1 MATWRSRSLQ
11 RKQGTRQ
18 VDGHMARM
26 SGVISHQW
34 AGEEPDMDANGGYME
49 SLVATWNEWEIRMLV
64 LTSLALQVFLLFFA
78 GIRKRNVSAVLSL
91 LLWLAYLLADSI
103 AIYAL
108 GYLSQ
113 TRVPKGVDP
122 HLFIKRTH
130 PIQAFW
136 APFLLL
142 HLGGQDTITAF
153 SIEDNELWK
162 RHLLSLLTQVVALA
176 VYVFT
181 KSHPGADI
189 LAPAVLM
196 FMSGIVKYG
205 ERTWALKCAS
215 MNNLRSGMVT
225 TPDPGP
231 NYAKFMEEYRFTR
244 EAGLQAEIV
253 IEQERRAAA
262 AVTVGLVAE
271 EESQSVPYTA
281 VIADAS
287 RFFVIFKRLFVDL
300 ILSFLERTRSQATFL
315 RLTPEQGYKIIEIE
329 LSLMYDTLH
338 SKAAVIHTWYGRLLR
353 CLTLLSTSTACLL
366 FNVHKPSTSYNHID
380 VCITNILFG
389 GALYLEV
396 YAIGMM
402 LISYWTYAALQSCNC
417 HFLSKIVFRSIQY
430 FRPESRAKWSNL
442 MAQHNL
448 ISFCLLD
455 KPTVLTKVLS
465 VLGLKGHLDSWLYI
479 WHIDVSHELKTLV
492 FSELK
497 DKTASIVDAESYRK
511 FSNHR
516 GRWAL
521 QCKGYYKELGWSV
534 EVEFDESIL
543 LWHIATDLCFH
554 SDNDND
560 NAKIARHVK
569 ISRAISNYML
579 FLLVARPFML
589 TPGIGQIRFGDT
601 CAEAKNFFER
611 AGKTTDARAAARMV
625 LDVNAEIAPRD
636 VKGDRS
642 KSVLFD
648 ACRLAKSLLE
658 LQQPHK
664 RWRVIRV
671 VWVEM
676 LCYAA
681 SKCRSNFH
689 AKQLSGGGELLTV
702 VWFLMAHLGVGEQYR
717 IEAGHAR
724 AKLIVNPSRQ
734 MKKARTA
741 LAGTPGSETSSNSL
755 IADLVLARDVADYIR
770 FRAVCRPW
778 RRCSLDPRLQCCL
791 DGRYHPRQWVML
803 NKAHVGPRRRFLN
816 VSSGECIR
824 MDIPAL
830 EEHTLLSLTPE
841 GLLLLFDEA
850 TLAVRLLNP
859 LTQQVADL
867 PPITALLTAELQRAR
882 RFGRRL
888 GESISVSGVGVVSEA
903 SAVAVSFS
911 SPMALVVAKPGN
923 ERWTLRYHGTG
934 W

>member
-1 MATWRSRSLQ
+1 
-11 RKQGTRQ
+11 
-18 VDGHMARM
+18 
-26 SGVISHQW
+26 
-34 AGEEPDMDANGGYME
+34 MDSNVFSAE
-49 SLVATWNEWEIRMLV
+49 RLRAVWNEWEIRMLV

-103 AIYAL
+103 AIFAL

-113 TRVPKGVDP
+113 TPKGVDP
-122 HLFIKRTH
+122 QFFERTH
-130 PIQAFW
+130 SIQAFW

-162 RHLLSLLTQVVALA
+162 RHLLSLLSQVALA

-181 KSHPGADI
+181 KSRPGADI
-189 LAPAVLM
+189 LAPSVLM
-196 FMSGIVKYG
+196 FLSGIVKYG

-215 MNNLRSGMVT
+215 MDHLRSSMVT

-231 NYAKFMEEYRFTR
+231 NYAKFMEEYRFMR
-244 EAGLQAEIV
+244 EAGLHAEIV
-253 IEQERRAAA
+253 IEQERRPEVA
-262 AVTVGLVAE
+262 AVDIAE
-271 EESQSVPYTA
+271 ESVPYTTI
-281 VIADAS
+281 VTDAS
-287 RFFVIFKRLFVDL
+287 RFFVIFKRLFVNL
-300 ILSFLERTRSQATFL
+300 ILSFQERTRSQATFL
-315 RLTPEQGYKIIEIE
+315 RLAPDQAYKIIEIE

-338 SKAAVIHTWYGRLLR
+338 SKAAVIHTWYGRLSR
-353 CLTLLSTSTACLL
+353 CMTLLSTSTACLL
-366 FNVHKPSTSYNHID
+366 FNVLDRGKYQSYDSTD
-380 VCITNILFG
+380 VCITNMLFA
-389 GALYLEV
+389 GALCLEV

-402 LISYWTYAALQSCNC
+402 LISYWTYAALQGCNC
-417 HFLSKIVFRSIQY
+417 QSLGSLIFRSIKY

-448 ISFCLLD
+448 FSFCIRD
-455 KPTVLTKVLS
+455 KPTMLTKALS
-465 VLGLKGHLDSWLYI
+465 LLGLKGHWDSWLYI
-479 WHIDVSHELKTLV
+479 RHIDVSPELKILV
-492 FSELK
+492 FRELK
-497 DKTASIVDAESYRK
+497 DKTVSIVDAESYRK

-516 GRWAL
+516 GQWAL

-554 SDNDND
+554 TDDEDDDKD
-560 NAKIARHVK
+560 NAKIAQYVK

-589 TPGIGQIRFGDT
+589 TAGIGQIRFGDT
-601 CAEAKNFFER
+601 CAEARNFFER
-611 AGKTTDARAAARMV
+611 EMTQPDERAAARMV

-658 LQQPHK
+658 LQPHK

-681 SKCRSNFH
+681 NKCRSNFH
-689 AKQLSGGGELLTV
+689 AKQLSSGGELLTV

-724 AKLIVNPSRQ
+724 AKLIVEKN
-734 MKKARTA
+734 
-741 LAGTPGSETSSNSL
+741 
-755 IADLVLARDVADYIR
+755 
-770 FRAVCRPW
+770 
-778 RRCSLDPRLQCCL
+778 
-791 DGRYHPRQWVML
+791 
-803 NKAHVGPRRRFLN
+803 
-816 VSSGECIR
+816 
-824 MDIPAL
+824 
-830 EEHTLLSLTPE
+830 
-841 GLLLLFDEA
+841 
-850 TLAVRLLNP
+850 
-859 LTQQVADL
+859 
-867 PPITALLTAELQRAR
+867 
-882 RFGRRL
+882 
-888 GESISVSGVGVVSEA
+888 
-903 SAVAVSFS
+903 
-911 SPMALVVAKPGN
+911 
-923 ERWTLRYHGTG
+923 
-934 W
+934 

>member
-1 MATWRSRSLQ
+1 
-11 RKQGTRQ
+11 
-18 VDGHMARM
+18 
-26 SGVISHQW
+26 
-34 AGEEPDMDANGGYME
+34 MDTYTVSTEGLLA
-49 SLVATWNEWEIRMLV
+49 VWNEWEIRMLV

-78 GIRKRNVSAVLSL
+78 GIRKRNVSVVLSL

-113 TRVPKGVDP
+113 TRVPKGIDP
-122 HLFIKRTH
+122 ESFKSTH
-130 PIQAFW
+130 RIQAFW

-162 RHLLSLLTQVVALA
+162 RHLLSLLTQVALA
-176 VYVFT
+176 VYVFY

-189 LAPAVLM
+189 LAPATFM
-196 FMSGIVKYG
+196 FLSGIIKYG

-215 MNNLRSGMVT
+215 MDNLRSGMVT

-253 IEQERRAAA
+253 IEQERRAEVA
-262 AVTVGLVAE
+262 AVTVGIAE
-271 EESQSVPYTA
+271 ETVPYTT
-281 VIADAS
+281 VITDAS
-287 RFFVIFKRLFVDL
+287 RFFVIFKRLFVNL

-315 RLTPEQGYKIIEIE
+315 RLTPEQAYKIIEIE

-338 SKAAVIHTWYGRLLR
+338 SKAAIIHTWYGRLFR

-366 FNVHKPSTSYNHID
+366 FNMPRKGKHQPYNSID

-389 GALYLEV
+389 GALCLEV

-402 LISYWTYAALQSCNC
+402 LISYWTYAALQSCNLR
-417 HFLSKIVFRSIQY
+417 FLSSLIFRSIQY

-455 KPTVLTKVLS
+455 KPTMLTKVLS
-465 VLGLKGHLDSWLYI
+465 VLGLKAHWDSWLYI
-479 WHIDVSHELKTLV
+479 RHIDVSHELKILV
-492 FSELK
+492 FRELK
-497 DKTASIVDAESYRK
+497 DKAASIVDAESYRK

-516 GRWAL
+516 GQWAL

-554 SDNDND
+554 SGDDNDAD
-560 NAKIARHVK
+560 TAKVAQHVE

-589 TPGIGQIRFGDT
+589 TAGIGQIRFGDT
-601 CAEAKNFFER
+601 CAEAKNFFDR
-611 AGKTTDARAAARMV
+611 ADMAAHLDVRAAARMV
-625 LDVNAEIAPRD
+625 LGVNAEIAPRD

-658 LQQPHK
+658 LQPHK
-664 RWRVIRV
+664 RWRVVRV

-681 SKCRSNFH
+681 NKCRSNFH

-724 AKLIVNPSRQ
+724 AKLIVEKN
-734 MKKARTA
+734 
-741 LAGTPGSETSSNSL
+741 
-755 IADLVLARDVADYIR
+755 
-770 FRAVCRPW
+770 
-778 RRCSLDPRLQCCL
+778 
-791 DGRYHPRQWVML
+791 
-803 NKAHVGPRRRFLN
+803 
-816 VSSGECIR
+816 
-824 MDIPAL
+824 
-830 EEHTLLSLTPE
+830 
-841 GLLLLFDEA
+841 
-850 TLAVRLLNP
+850 
-859 LTQQVADL
+859 
-867 PPITALLTAELQRAR
+867 
-882 RFGRRL
+882 
-888 GESISVSGVGVVSEA
+888 
-903 SAVAVSFS
+903 
-911 SPMALVVAKPGN
+911 
-923 ERWTLRYHGTG
+923 
-934 W
+934 

>member
-1 MATWRSRSLQ
+1 
-11 RKQGTRQ
+11 
-18 VDGHMARM
+18 
-26 SGVISHQW
+26 
-34 AGEEPDMDANGGYME
+34 MDANWTYVD
-49 SLVATWNEWEIRMLV
+49 SLLATWNEWEIRMLV
-64 LTSLALQVFLLFFA
+64 LTSLALQVFLLFSA

-113 TRVPKGVDP
+113 TRVPKGVDVDP
-122 HLFIKRTH
+122 QSFERNHR
-130 PIQAFW
+130 IQAFW

-153 SIEDNELWK
+153 STEDNELWK
-162 RHLLSLLTQVVALA
+162 RHLLSLLTQVALA

-181 KSHPGADI
+181 KSHPGTNV
-189 LAPAVLM
+189 LVPAVFM
-196 FMSGIVKYG
+196 FLSGIVKYA

-215 MNNLRSGMVT
+215 MDNLRSSMVT

-244 EAGLQAEIV
+244 EAGLDAEIV
-253 IEQERRAAA
+253 IEQERRAEAAA
-262 AVTVGLVAE
+262 AVTVAVAE
-271 EESQSVPYTA
+271 ESVPYTT
-281 VIADAS
+281 VITEAS
-287 RFFVIFKRLFVDL
+287 HFFVIFKRLFVNL
-300 ILSFLERTRSQATFL
+300 ILSFQERTRSQATFL
-315 RLTPEQGYKIIEIE
+315 RLTPEQAYKIIEIE

-338 SKAAVIHTWYGRLLR
+338 SKAAVIHTWYGRLFR
-353 CLTLLSTSTACLL
+353 WLTLLSTSTACIL
-366 FNVHKPSTSYNHID
+366 FNVLDKGKHKSYNRID

-389 GALYLEV
+389 GALCLEV

-402 LISYWTYAALQSCNC
+402 LISYWTYAALQDCNC
-417 HFLSKIVFRSIQY
+417 RSLGSLVFRSIQY

-455 KPTVLTKVLS
+455 KPTMLTKVLS
-465 VLGLKGHLDSWLYI
+465 VLGLKVHWDSWLYI
-479 WHIDVSHELKTLV
+479 RHIDVSPELKVLV
-492 FSELK
+492 FRELK
-497 DKTASIVDAESYRK
+497 DKTVSIVDAESYRK

-516 GRWAL
+516 GQWAL

-554 SDNDND
+554 SEDGDGD
-560 NAKIARHVK
+560 NAAKISHYVD

-589 TPGIGQIRFGDT
+589 TAGIGQIRFGDT
-601 CAEAKNFFER
+601 CAEAKNFFAR
-611 AGKTTDARAAARMV
+611 AEMAHPDARAAARMV

-658 LQQPHK
+658 LQPHK

-681 SKCRSNFH
+681 NKCRSNFH
-689 AKQLSGGGELLTV
+689 AKQLSAGGELLTV
-702 VWFLMAHLGVGEQYR
+702 VWFLMAHFGVGEQYR

-724 AKLIVNPSRQ
+724 AKLIVEKN
-734 MKKARTA
+734 
-741 LAGTPGSETSSNSL
+741 
-755 IADLVLARDVADYIR
+755 
-770 FRAVCRPW
+770 
-778 RRCSLDPRLQCCL
+778 
-791 DGRYHPRQWVML
+791 
-803 NKAHVGPRRRFLN
+803 
-816 VSSGECIR
+816 
-824 MDIPAL
+824 
-830 EEHTLLSLTPE
+830 
-841 GLLLLFDEA
+841 
-850 TLAVRLLNP
+850 
-859 LTQQVADL
+859 
-867 PPITALLTAELQRAR
+867 
-882 RFGRRL
+882 
-888 GESISVSGVGVVSEA
+888 
-903 SAVAVSFS
+903 
-911 SPMALVVAKPGN
+911 
-923 ERWTLRYHGTG
+923 
-934 W
+934 

>member
-287 RFFVIFKRLFVDL
+287 RFFVIFKRLFPGHVPAAH
-300 ILSFLERTRSQATFL
+300 T
-315 RLTPEQGYKIIEIE
+315 EQGYKIIEIE

-380 VCITNILFG
+380 VCITNIF
-389 GALYLEV
+389 
-396 YAIGMM
+396 
-402 LISYWTYAALQSCNC
+402 
-417 HFLSKIVFRSIQY
+417 
-430 FRPESRAKWSNL
+430 RAKWSNL

>member
-1 MATWRSRSLQ
+1 
-11 RKQGTRQ
+11 
-18 VDGHMARM
+18 
-26 SGVISHQW
+26 
-34 AGEEPDMDANGGYME
+34 MDANWTYMD
-49 SLVATWNEWEIRMLV
+49 SFLTTWNEWEIRMLV
-64 LTSLALQVFLLFFA
+64 LTSLALQVFLLFSA

-122 HLFIKRTH
+122 QSFERTH
-130 PIQAFW
+130 RIQAFW

-153 SIEDNELWK
+153 STEDNELWK
-162 RHLLSLLTQVVALA
+162 RHLLSLLTQVALA

-181 KSHPGADI
+181 KSHPGNNV
-189 LAPAVLM
+189 LAPALFM
-196 FMSGIVKYG
+196 FLSGIVKYA

-215 MNNLRSGMVT
+215 MDNLRSSMVT

-244 EAGLQAEIV
+244 EAGLEAEIV
-253 IEQERRAAA
+253 IEQERRAETAA
-262 AVTVGLVAE
+262 AVTVAIAE
-271 EESQSVPYTA
+271 EAVPYTT
-281 VIADAS
+281 VITEAS
-287 RFFVIFKRLFVDL
+287 HFFVIFKRLFVNL
-300 ILSFLERTRSQATFL
+300 ILSFQERTQSQSTFL
-315 RLTPEQGYKIIEIE
+315 RLTPEQAYKIIEIE

-338 SKAAVIHTWYGRLLR
+338 SKAAVIHTWYGRLFR
-353 CLTLLSTSTACLL
+353 CLTLLSTSTACVL
-366 FNVHKPSTSYNHID
+366 FNMLDRGKHKSHSRID
-380 VCITNILFG
+380 ICITNILFG
-389 GALYLEV
+389 GALCLEV

-402 LISYWTYAALQSCNC
+402 LVSYWTYAALHDCNYRS
-417 HFLSKIVFRSIQY
+417 LGSLVFRSIQY

-448 ISFCLLD
+448 IGFCLLD
-455 KPTVLTKVLS
+455 KPTKLTKVLS
-465 VLGLKGHLDSWLYI
+465 VLGLKVHWDRWLYI
-479 WHIDVSHELKTLV
+479 RHIDVSSELKTLV
-492 FSELK
+492 FRELK
-497 DKTASIVDAESYRK
+497 DKTVSIVDAESYRK

-516 GRWAL
+516 GQWAL

-554 SDNDND
+554 SGDGDDND
-560 NAKIARHVK
+560 AKMIPHYVD

-589 TPGIGQIRFGDT
+589 TAGIGQIRFGDT
-601 CAEAKNFFER
+601 CAEAKNFFKR
-611 AGKTTDARAAARMV
+611 AEMARPSASAAARMV

-658 LQQPHK
+658 LQPHK

-681 SKCRSNFH
+681 NKCQSNFH
-689 AKQLSGGGELLTV
+689 AKQLSTGSELLTV
-702 VWFLMAHLGVGEQYR
+702 VWFLMAHFGVGEQYR

-724 AKLIVNPSRQ
+724 AKLIVQKN
-734 MKKARTA
+734 
-741 LAGTPGSETSSNSL
+741 
-755 IADLVLARDVADYIR
+755 
-770 FRAVCRPW
+770 
-778 RRCSLDPRLQCCL
+778 
-791 DGRYHPRQWVML
+791 
-803 NKAHVGPRRRFLN
+803 
-816 VSSGECIR
+816 
-824 MDIPAL
+824 
-830 EEHTLLSLTPE
+830 
-841 GLLLLFDEA
+841 
-850 TLAVRLLNP
+850 
-859 LTQQVADL
+859 
-867 PPITALLTAELQRAR
+867 
-882 RFGRRL
+882 
-888 GESISVSGVGVVSEA
+888 
-903 SAVAVSFS
+903 
-911 SPMALVVAKPGN
+911 
-923 ERWTLRYHGTG
+923 
-934 W
+934 

>member
-1 MATWRSRSLQ
+1 MLTSAVT
-11 RKQGTRQ
+11 
-18 VDGHMARM
+18 V
-26 SGVISHQW
+26 SHQW
-34 AGEEPDMDANGGYME
+34 PQVSVDPQRRLNPLDTQAKARKVEWEADMDANGRYME
-49 SLVATWNEWEIRMLV
+49 SMLAVWNEWEIRMLV

-78 GIRKRNVSAVLSL
+78 GIRKRNVSAALSL

-122 HLFIKRTH
+122 RAFKRTH
-130 PIQAFW
+130 RIQALW

-162 RHLLSLLTQVVALA
+162 RHLLSLLTQVGLA

-189 LAPAVLM
+189 LAPAVFM
-196 FMSGIVKYG
+196 FVSGIVKYG
-205 ERTWALKCAS
+205 ERTWALRCAS
-215 MNNLRSGMVT
+215 MDNLRSGMVT

-253 IEQERRAAA
+253 IEQERRAEAA
-262 AVTVGLVAE
+262 AVAAGVAE
-271 EESQSVPYTA
+271 ETVPYTE

-287 RFFVIFKRLFVDL
+287 RFFVIFKRLFANL
-300 ILSFLERTRSQATFL
+300 ILSFQERTRSQATFL
-315 RLTPEQGYKIIEIE
+315 RLTPEQAYKVIEIE

-366 FNVHKPSTSYNHID
+366 FNVLRHRKGKQHQSSYSHVD

-389 GALYLEV
+389 GALCLEV

-402 LISYWTYAALQSCNC
+402 LISYWTYAALRSCNFI
-417 HFLSKIVFRSIQY
+417 FLSNLIFRSIQY
-430 FRPESRAKWSNL
+430 FRPESQSKWSNL

-465 VLGLKGHLDSWLYI
+465 VLGLKGHWDSWLHI
-479 WHIDVSHELKTLV
+479 RHIDVSHELKIVV
-492 FSELK
+492 FRELK

-554 SDNDND
+554 SGDDAGD
-560 NAKIARHVK
+560 AKVAPYVET
-569 ISRAISNYML
+569 SRATSNYML

-589 TPGIGQIRFGDT
+589 TAGIGQIRFGDT
-601 CAEAKNFFER
+601 CAEARNFFGTAAHPD
-611 AGKTTDARAAARMV
+611 AGAAARTV
-625 LDVNAEIAPRD
+625 LGVSAEIAPRD

-658 LQQPHK
+658 LPPRK
-664 RWRVIRV
+664 RWRVIRA
-671 VWVEM
+671 VWVRVEM

-724 AKLIVNPSRQ
+724 AKLIVEKN
-734 MKKARTA
+734 
-741 LAGTPGSETSSNSL
+741 
-755 IADLVLARDVADYIR
+755 
-770 FRAVCRPW
+770 
-778 RRCSLDPRLQCCL
+778 
-791 DGRYHPRQWVML
+791 
-803 NKAHVGPRRRFLN
+803 
-816 VSSGECIR
+816 
-824 MDIPAL
+824 
-830 EEHTLLSLTPE
+830 
-841 GLLLLFDEA
+841 
-850 TLAVRLLNP
+850 
-859 LTQQVADL
+859 
-867 PPITALLTAELQRAR
+867 
-882 RFGRRL
+882 
-888 GESISVSGVGVVSEA
+888 
-903 SAVAVSFS
+903 
-911 SPMALVVAKPGN
+911 
-923 ERWTLRYHGTG
+923 
-934 W
+934 

>member
-1 MATWRSRSLQ
+1 HGCERRQ
-11 RKQGTRQ
+11 IHGKQLTGS
-18 VDGHMARM
+18 MERM
-26 SGVISHQW
+26 
-34 AGEEPDMDANGGYME
+34 
-49 SLVATWNEWEIRMLV
+49 EIRMLV
-64 LTSLALQVFLLFFA
+64 LTSLALQVFLLFSA

-122 HLFIKRTH
+122 LSFNNTH
-130 PIQAFW
+130 RIQAFW

-162 RHLLSLLTQVVALA
+162 RHLLSLITQVALA

-181 KSHPGADI
+181 KSRPGADI

-196 FMSGIVKYG
+196 FLSGVVKYG

-215 MNNLRSGMVT
+215 MDNLRSGLVT

-231 NYAKFMEEYRFTR
+231 NYAKFMDEYRFTR

-253 IEQERRAAA
+253 IEQERRAGAGA
-262 AVTVGLVAE
+262 AVTVGVAE
-271 EESQSVPYTA
+271 ESVPYTT
-281 VIADAS
+281 VLTEAS
-287 RFFVIFKRLFVDL
+287 HFFVIFKRLFVNL
-300 ILSFLERTRSQATFL
+300 ILSFLERSRSQATFL
-315 RLTPEQGYKIIEIE
+315 RLTPEQAYKIIEIE

-338 SKAAVIHTWYGRLLR
+338 SKAAVIHTGYGRLFR
-353 CLTLLSTSTACLL
+353 CLTLLSTSAACLL
-366 FNVHKPSTSYNHID
+366 FNVLGKGGKHQKYNHLD
-380 VCITNILFG
+380 VCITNILFV
-389 GALYLEV
+389 GALCLEV

-402 LISYWTYAALQSCNC
+402 LVSYWTYAALQGCDLRA
-417 HFLSKIVFRSIQY
+417 LSNLVFRSIQY

-465 VLGLKGHLDSWLYI
+465 VLGLKGLWDSWMYI
-479 WHIDVSHELKTLV
+479 RHIDVSPELKTLV
-492 FSELK
+492 FRELK
-497 DKTASIVDAESYRK
+497 DKTMSIVDAESYRK

-516 GRWAL
+516 GQWAL
-521 QCKGYYKELGWSV
+521 QCKGYYRELGWSV
-534 EVEFDESIL
+534 EVEFDESIF

-554 SDNDND
+554 SGDGGEED
-560 NAKIARHVK
+560 KISQHVE
-569 ISRAISNYML
+569 ISRAVSDYML

-589 TPGIGQIRFGDT
+589 TAGIGQIRFGDT
-601 CAEAKNFFER
+601 CAEAKIFFER
-611 AGKTTDARAAARMV
+611 AEMARPDARAAARMV

-658 LQQPHK
+658 LQPHR
-664 RWRVIRV
+664 RWRVVRV

-681 SKCRSNFH
+681 NKCRSNFH
-689 AKQLSGGGELLTV
+689 AKQLSAGGELLTV
-702 VWFLMAHLGVGEQYR
+702 VWFLMAHFGVGEQYR

-724 AKLIVNPSRQ
+724 AKLIVEKN
-734 MKKARTA
+734 
-741 LAGTPGSETSSNSL
+741 
-755 IADLVLARDVADYIR
+755 
-770 FRAVCRPW
+770 
-778 RRCSLDPRLQCCL
+778 
-791 DGRYHPRQWVML
+791 
-803 NKAHVGPRRRFLN
+803 
-816 VSSGECIR
+816 
-824 MDIPAL
+824 
-830 EEHTLLSLTPE
+830 
-841 GLLLLFDEA
+841 
-850 TLAVRLLNP
+850 
-859 LTQQVADL
+859 
-867 PPITALLTAELQRAR
+867 
-882 RFGRRL
+882 
-888 GESISVSGVGVVSEA
+888 
-903 SAVAVSFS
+903 
-911 SPMALVVAKPGN
+911 
-923 ERWTLRYHGTG
+923 
-934 W
+934 